1 MIDIIKNLRAFGK
14 IHLESSDINPLVEMM
29 RGIATEAADRIE
41 REAADRIEREAAD
54 RIERLE
60 AVVEAAASLQARL
73 DDHFGNA
80 GIYGDSD
87 WKEQADLRIA
97 LKELDR

>member
-41 REAADRIEREAAD
+41 REAADRIER
-54 RIERLE
+54 LE
-60 AVVEAAASLQARL
+60 AVVEAAKYVDAWER
-73 DDHFGNA
+73 GNEHECY
-80 GIYGDSD
+80 I
-87 WKEQADLRIA
+87 DLRKA
-97 LKELDR
+97 LEELAR

>member
-1 MIDIIKNLRAFGK
+1 MSDIIKNLRAFGK

-41 REAADRIEREAAD
+41 R
-54 RIERLE
+54 LE
-60 AVVEAAASLQARL
+60 AVVEAAASLQVRL

-87 WKEQADLRIA
+87 WKEQADLHIA
-97 LKELDR
+97 LEELDR

>member
-14 IHLESSDINPLVEMM
+14 IPLESSDINPLVEMM
-29 RGIATEAADRIE
+29 RGIAT
-41 REAADRIEREAAD
+41 EAADRIEREAAD

>member
-60 AVVEAAASLQARL
+60 AVVEAAKYVDAWER
-73 DDHFGNA
+73 GNEHECY
-80 GIYGDSD
+80 I
-87 WKEQADLRIA
+87 DLRKA
-97 LKELDR
+97 LEELAR